1 MPARSPHSLNS
12 VIPNIHLLTSVP
24 SFARWPL
31 NVHFFSKDAHNAWT
45 GRIKASKTAVRA
57 GLEVFSDFGP
67 STADPSSTTWGVH
80 SLPLDYWPMKEYIE
94 KAHNV
99 VSFERQGKCVHCH
112 EEMEPDQG
120 LYAMCPNDGCEAM
133 GHLDC
138 WSKHAL
144 ANDDD
149 PEAILPNSCECP
161 SCGSNIRWGDMIKEL
176 SLRTRGAGEV
186 EKLLK
191 KKRRLAAKES

>member
-1 MPARSPHSLNS
+1 M
-12 VIPNIHLLTSVP
+12 
-24 SFARWPL
+24 
-31 NVHFFSKDAHNAWT
+31 
-45 GRIKASKTAVRA
+45 
-57 GLEVFSDFGP
+57 
-67 STADPSSTTWGVH
+67 
-80 SLPLDYWPMKEYIE
+80 PLDYWPMKEYIE

-99 VSFERQGKCVHCH
+99 VSFERQGKCIHCH

-138 WSKHAL
+138 WSKRAL
-144 ANDDD
+144 ASDGD
-149 PEAILPNSCECP
+149 PTAILPNSCECP
-161 SCGSNIRWGDMIKEL
+161 SCGGNIRWGDMIKEL

-191 KKRRLAAKES
+191 KKKRLAAKES

>member
-1 MPARSPHSLNS
+1 MPKRSPHTLASI
-12 VIPNIHLLTSVP
+12 IPNLHLLTSVP
-24 SFARWPL
+24 SFSRWPL
-31 NVHFFSKDAHNAWT
+31 NLHFFSEDAHEAWVDRVKT
-45 GRIKASKTAVRA
+45 SKTGVRA
-57 GLEVFSDFGP
+57 GLEVFGDFG
-67 STADPSSTTWGVH
+67 SSADDLSTTSRGIH

-99 VSFERQGKCVHCH
+99 VSFERQGKCIHCR

-120 LYAMCPNDGCEAM
+120 LYAMCPTDGCEAM

-138 WSKHAL
+138 WSKRAL
-144 ANDDD
+144 ASDDD
-149 PEAILPNSCECP
+149 PNAILPNSCECP
-161 SCGSNIRWGDMIKEL
+161 SCGGKIRWGDMIKEL

-191 KKRRLAAKES
+191 KKKRLAAKDS

>member
-31 NVHFFSKDAHNAWT
+31 NVHFFSKDAHEAWMD
-45 GRIKASKTAVRA
+45 RIKTGKTATRT
-57 GLEVFSDFGP
+57 GLQIFSDFGP
-67 STADPSSTTWGVH
+67 SADGLSTTAGIY

-99 VSFERQGKCVHCH
+99 VSFERQGKCAHCH

-138 WSKHAL
+138 WSKRAL
-144 ANDDD
+144 ASDDD
-149 PEAILPNSCECP
+149 PEAILPNSCDCP
-161 SCGSNIRWGDMIKEL
+161 SCGGHIRWGDMIKEL

>member
-31 NVHFFSKDAHNAWT
+31 NVHFFSKDAHEAWMD
-45 GRIKASKTAVRA
+45 RIKTGKTATRT
-57 GLEVFSDFGP
+57 GLQIFSDFGP
-67 STADPSSTTWGVH
+67 SADGLSTTAGIY

-99 VSFERQGKCVHCH
+99 VSFERQGKCAHCH

-138 WSKHAL
+138 WSKRAL
-144 ANDDD
+144 ASDDD
-149 PEAILPNSCECP
+149 PEAILPNSCDCP
-161 SCGSNIRWGDMIKEL
+161 SCGGNIRWGDMIKEL